1 MSRVNGYGDLRDL
14 VPAPIPARWSAHDGQ
29 ERYWRART
37 AINLW
42 LMGFSH
48 RAAWSVALS
57 TDPAWVAYI
66 RNRFTSLSV
75 DRLYVLVLQRRLGA
89 IRDAQ
94 TVCSPT

>member
-1 MSRVNGYGDLRDL
+1 MTPADGDGDPRCLA
-14 VPAPIPARWSAHDGQ
+14 PAPIPSRWLVLDRE
-29 ERYWRART
+29 ERYWRARA

-66 RNRFTSLSV
+66 RNGFTSLSV
-75 DRLYVLVLQRRLGA
+75 DRLYVLVLQRRLAA
-89 IRDAQ
+89 IRDSQ
-94 TVCSPT
+94 TVSSPT

>member
-42 LMGFSH
+42 LIGFSH
-48 RAAWSVALS
+48 RAAWSAALS
-57 TDPAWVAYI
+57 TDPDWVAYM
-66 RNRFTSLSV
+66 RDGFTSLSD
-75 DRLYVLVLQRRLGA
+75 DRLYVLVLQRRLA
-89 IRDAQ
+89 TIRDAEA
-94 TVCSPT
+94 VSSPT